1 MQRKLVFALLSRE
14 IIRPRGITFQY
25 YFGTERALKLT
36 NTRFAF
42 VKQFRIFNI
51 SFGMSGSSE
60 KGGSGV

>member
-42 VKQFRIFNI
+42 VK
-51 SFGMSGSSE
+51 
-60 KGGSGV
+60 